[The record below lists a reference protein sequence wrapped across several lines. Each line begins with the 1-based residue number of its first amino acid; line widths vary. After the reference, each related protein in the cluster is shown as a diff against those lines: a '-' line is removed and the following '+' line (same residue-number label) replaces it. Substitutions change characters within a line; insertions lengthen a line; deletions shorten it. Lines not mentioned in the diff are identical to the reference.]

1 MKLVVK
7 LPKDKPPF
15 LGLVFPSS
23 YAANQTNEDLIL
35 DHKEEVYRMIFE
47 FNGTVLNLKLICDEK
62 VIIRTYR
69 NVDYEKEKLKNW
81 VLITRKANSFNFGH
95 IYMQSNKEVVV
106 KNYKN
111 RKLFVLRFDKYE
123 IQNN

>member
-35 DHKEEVYRMIFE
+35 DHKEDVYRMIFE
-47 FNGTVLNLKLICDEK
+47 FIGTVLNLKLICDEK

-69 NVDYEKEKLKNW
+69 NVEYEKEKLKNW
-81 VLITRKANSFNFGH
+81 VQITRKVNAFNFGH
-95 IYMQSNKEVVV
+95 IYMQNNKEVVV

-111 RKLFVLRFDKYE
+111 RKLFVLRFNKYE
-123 IQNN
+123 IHNN

>member
-7 LPKDKPPF
+7 LPKDKLPF
-15 LGLVFPSS
+15 LGVVFPSS
-23 YAANQTNEDLIL
+23 YSATQTNEDLVL
-35 DHKEEVYRMIFE
+35 DHKEDIYRMIFE
-47 FNGTVLNLKLICDEK
+47 FTGTVLNLKLICDEK

-69 NVDYEKEKLKNW
+69 NVDYDKEKLKSW
-81 VLITRKANSFNFGH
+81 VMITRKNTAFNFGH
-95 IYMQSNKEVVV
+95 IYMQNNKEIVV

-111 RKLFVLRFDKYE
+111 RKLFVLRLNKYE

>member
-7 LPKDKPPF
+7 LPKDKLPF
-15 LGLVFPSS
+15 IGLVFGSS
-23 YAANQTNEDLIL
+23 YQATQTNEDLIL
-35 DHKEEVYRMIFE
+35 DHKEDLYRLIFE

-69 NVDYEKEKLKNW
+69 NVEYDKEKLKSW
-81 VLITRKANSFNFGH
+81 VQITRKARELNFGH
-95 IYMQSNKEVVV
+95 IYMQHNKEIVV

-111 RKLFVLRFDKYE
+111 RKLFVLKLHKYE
-123 IQNN
+123 IQAN